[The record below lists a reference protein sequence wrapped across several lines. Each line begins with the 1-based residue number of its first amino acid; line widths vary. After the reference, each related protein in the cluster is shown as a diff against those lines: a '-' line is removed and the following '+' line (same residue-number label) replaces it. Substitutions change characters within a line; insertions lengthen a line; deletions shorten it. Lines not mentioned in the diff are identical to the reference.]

1 MSAEA
6 KDLVQKL
13 LTYNPEKRINALNA
27 VNHPWIKKM
36 STAEK
41 ISQSVAR
48 NTLKNLKNF
57 RVSDFLFQL

>member
-1 MSAEA
+1 VSAEA

-57 RVSDFLFQL
+57 RVSSFFF